1 MKKILNIYNKA
12 TGGEVLWSVFTVEEF
27 LQVKFNTWKYP
38 QAFTYSEYVERVKT
52 QTKNWY
58 YFEDAR
64 GEN

>member
-12 TGGEVLWSVFTVEEF
+12 TGGEILWSVFTIEEF
-27 LQVKFNTWKYP
+27 VHVKFNNMLERSY
-38 QAFTYSEYVERVKT
+38 TYSEYIKRVK
-52 QTKNWY
+52 KAVKDWY

>member
-12 TGGEVLWSVFTVEEF
+12 TGGEILWSVFTIEEF
-27 LQVKFNTWKYP
+27 VQVQFNNMKE
-38 QAFTYSEYVERVKT
+38 QAFTYSEYIDRVKET
-52 QTKNWY
+52 VKNWY